1 MTTLKLFYLG
11 KEKHICRENSFV
23 LLQQN
28 WKERSTTKIKP
39 YVEVTRSLTSHIYS
53 RCRFST
59 FNKNIF
65 SETWTFQRS
74 SVVFLQH
81 WVLCGEEKWGDGKVF
96 THPCAPAENRKGRDS
111 NHSNFDSYWFFKRKG
126 MYGGCR
132 SWQRLYASC
141 STLNLTSWRVFPTH
155 SASQLTLLGRNWS
168 VGQFFGSWRFSI
180 TLKYCELTRLI
191 SGILFLALTLG
202 CWAITCQSHLN
213 VDF

>member
-1 MTTLKLFYLG
+1 MTTLKLFYSG

-141 STLNLTSWRVFPTH
+141 STLNLTSWRVFPHTQLP
-155 SASQLTLLGRNWS
+155 SWLYWEETDRWASFL
-168 VGQFFGSWRFSI
+168 VV
-180 TLKYCELTRLI
+180 ED
-191 SGILFLALTLG
+191 LALLWNTVNWPDLSLAF
-202 CWAITCQSHLN
+202 CS
-213 VDF
+213 